1 MKDCSSL
8 SADDLVA
15 LQQGVPVD
23 PSPADTDMTT
33 TASVRNKLQ
42 SLNPAKAPGP
52 DGIYN
57 WLLKEYAEELAAPI
71 SNVLNASYKE
81 QLQARSC
88 SSLSHHVKN
97 WVIT

>member
-1 MKDCSSL
+1 MTPSFSLIIKDYSSL
-8 SADDLVA
+8 SADELVA

-52 DGIYN
+52 DGIPKSTYTPFTPT
-57 WLLKEYAEELAAPI
+57 LKP
-71 SNVLNASYKE
+71 V
-81 QLQARSC
+81 
-88 SSLSHHVKN
+88 
-97 WVIT
+97 